1 MIYDKN
7 MHNDIKMSLNIDKL
21 KIFYK
26 LMEQCIQEL
35 SENYDIT
42 LKYGNNNF
50 NQILEFIM
58 FDVNKCFTIY

>member
-58 FDVNKCFTIY
+58 MMR